1 MKEIYGRI
9 YLGLIFGLLVQ
20 AAVEMG
26 IAASRR
32 PVPLPV
38 GPAAAQ
44 GVSRGG
50 QTTNKASGATCG
62 TPACNQQQ
70 PQLIKK

>member
-9 YLGLIFGLLVQ
+9 YFGLIFGLLVQ

-32 PVPLPV
+32 PLPLPV
-38 GPAAAQ
+38 SPAAAQ

-50 QTTNKASGATCG
+50 LTTNKPLGATCG
-62 TPACNQQQ
+62 VPACNQQPQ
-70 PQLIKK
+70 PAPKK